1 MDETASLPDYD
12 FSEDRDL
19 RTNDTVCGE
28 PRFPTR
34 YLRFGTFELDLKRQR
49 LCRDGA
55 FIIVH
60 GKLYTTLLTLLEN
73 PGEIV
78 SREALLDHLWPG
90 NIGIDRRSNLNTTVN
105 KLRRILH
112 DTDPGHPLIKTI
124 VRQGYLFTAKIEY
137 AHQSMTE
144 GRRRGTNG
152 EKAVRPSWARVS
164 ESLSTS
170 LGRVGFRGSLIVLL
184 IAAIL
189 FGAGVVLYAHRP
201 FNQP

>member
-1 MDETASLPDYD
+1 MDEAASFPDYD
-12 FSEDRDL
+12 FSEDRGL
-19 RTNDTVCGE
+19 QTNGTVCDE

-34 YLRFGTFELDLKRQR
+34 YLRFGAFELDLKGQR

-60 GKLYTTLLTLLEN
+60 GKLYATLLTLLEN

-78 SREALLDHLWPG
+78 SRESLLDHVWPG
-90 NIGIDRRSNLNTTVN
+90 NIWIDRGSNLNTTVN

-137 AHQSMTE
+137 AHHSMTE
-144 GRRRGTNG
+144 GRLRGTSG
-152 EKAVRPSWARVS
+152 EKVARFSWTRAS
-164 ESLSTS
+164 ETLATS
-170 LGRVGFRGSLIVLL
+170 LGRVGFRGSLIVLV

-189 FGAGVVLYAHRP
+189 FGAGLVLYAHRP